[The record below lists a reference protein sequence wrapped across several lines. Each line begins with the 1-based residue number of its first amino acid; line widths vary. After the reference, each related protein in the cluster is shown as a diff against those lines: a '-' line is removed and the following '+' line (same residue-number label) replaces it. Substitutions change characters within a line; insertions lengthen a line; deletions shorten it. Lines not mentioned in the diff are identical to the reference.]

1 MEWQRKEWRREARLA
16 GKIQRAWRLRLWG
29 RVRGP
34 LVPPWFWDEGPV
46 LEVLSPE
53 QREACEDLF
62 WHTLD

>member
-1 MEWQRKEWRREARLA
+1 MATRGVEARGAA
-16 GKIQRAWRLRLWG
+16 GYSKIQRAWRLRLWG